1 MIGQDRLLKEL
12 KSFDLYS
19 LPHSMMFIGEDG
31 CGKHVLANEI
41 SSYYG
46 LSLYDISENIDFET
60 ISGIY
65 EKTLE
70 GIYLIDLS
78 NATEREQN
86 VILKFLE
93 EPLDNSYIIILCESK
108 NSVLETIVNR
118 CVSFTFDVYADDEL
132 LSFCKNKDN
141 ADRLI
146 KYCRTPG
153 KLLKINE
160 KTIDDTIALS
170 ESIMSNI
177 GKARFPNALT
187 IVNKINYK
195 DEYDK
200 ISYDLFLDV
209 LLRMSYDR
217 ALEDPSYKTM
227 YETIDE
233 EISKLSTYSPN
244 KEMFVEHLIVKLW
257 KVAKSK

>member
-93 EPLDNSYIIILCESK
+93 EPLDNSYIIILC
-108 NSVLETIVNR
+108 
-118 CVSFTFDVYADDEL
+118 
-132 LSFCKNKDN
+132 LS
-141 ADRLI
+141 L
-146 KYCRTPG
+146 
-153 KLLKINE
+153 
-160 KTIDDTIALS
+160 
-170 ESIMSNI
+170 
-177 GKARFPNALT
+177 
-187 IVNKINYK
+187 
-195 DEYDK
+195 
-200 ISYDLFLDV
+200 
-209 LLRMSYDR
+209 
-217 ALEDPSYKTM
+217 KTM
-227 YETIDE
+227 PN
-233 EISKLSTYSPN
+233 ISTTAARPLSL
-244 KEMFVEHLIVKLW
+244 MR
-257 KVAKSK
+257 